1 MPDGSRRSTD
11 GWAIRAFHLCDGVVW
26 IAKLNLLWLAFTVLG
41 GVVLGAAPATV
52 AAHTLARRRLR
63 GQGGAAVGA
72 FASVWR
78 SQFVPANVLLL
89 PVALLAG
96 LLGVNWLTFGA
107 APGAV
112 AAIVAGL
119 VLVASG
125 LLAAT
130 AALLVPLYV
139 HYDLPLR
146 SYPVMASRFLLG
158 NPVAGLLLLVSA
170 VGIAAITTFVPAL
183 ALFFSIGAWI
193 HLDTALCLS
202 FFAANDT
209 RVNAADPVSAQRS
222 PR

>member
-1 MPDGSRRSTD
+1 MPDDGGRGTD
-11 GWAIRAFHLCDGVVW
+11 GWAIRAYHLCDGIVW
-26 IAKLNLLWLAFTVLG
+26 IAKLNLLWLAFTALG

-63 GQGGAAVGA
+63 GQEGAVVAA

-78 SQFVPANVLLL
+78 SQFVAANALLL

-96 LLGVNWLTFGA
+96 LLAINWLIFGA
-107 APGAV
+107 APGAG

-119 VLVASG
+119 VLVASA
-125 LLAAT
+125 LLAAI

-146 SYPVMASRFLLG
+146 SYPVMASRFLLA
-158 NPVAGLLLLVSA
+158 NPAAGLLLLVSA
-170 VGIAAITTFVPAL
+170 VGIAAVTTFVPAL
-183 ALFFSIGAWI
+183 ALFFTIGAWI

-202 FFAANDT
+202 FFAANDE
-209 RVNAADPVSAQRS
+209 RVTAADPVSA
-222 PR
+222 